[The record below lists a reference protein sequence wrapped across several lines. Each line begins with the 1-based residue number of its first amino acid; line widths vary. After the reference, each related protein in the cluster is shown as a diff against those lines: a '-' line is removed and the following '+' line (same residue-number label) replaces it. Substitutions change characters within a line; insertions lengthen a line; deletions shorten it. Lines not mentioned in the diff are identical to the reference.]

1 QVTVKDW
8 YKNDSNKVET
18 IEAGNGKRILS
29 TQIDSLMAAMV
40 QLQAQKGMSWNEL
53 ISSAPNETQT
63 VLNQFWTEKK

>member
-1 QVTVKDW
+1 
-8 YKNDSNKVET
+8 KNDSNKVET

-40 QLQAQKGMSWNEL
+40 QLQAGKGMSWNEL
-53 ISSAPNETQT
+53 INSAPSETQT